1 MRFSLDIDL
10 STLFIFYISHLLSH
24 FFHFLEGRSE
34 PVHSAKKGM
43 DSLDETYSL
52 TLSRFLMRPSFPT
65 PQCLASSSTQSSSPH
80 RRSPSKGFPRT
91 PSTMTPHSR
100 MCCVK
105 LTEYMSITLNEKTY
119 LSVGQSSSVSE
130 RTGRFVGERAERP
143 AESSSQD
150 AQIGTL
156 LDRQKER
163 ILAECQAGINRH
175 EFQAD
180 YDRRSLRINSFFMDS
195 YCSKIWNYVKV
206 SVK

>member
-1 MRFSLDIDL
+1 M
-10 STLFIFYISHLLSH
+10 
-24 FFHFLEGRSE
+24 
-34 PVHSAKKGM
+34 
-43 DSLDETYSL
+43 
-52 TLSRFLMRPSFPT
+52 
-65 PQCLASSSTQSSSPH
+65 
-80 RRSPSKGFPRT
+80 
-91 PSTMTPHSR
+91 
-100 MCCVK
+100 K
-105 LTEYMSITLNEKTY
+105 LTEYMSITLDEKTY

-130 RTGRFVGERAERP
+130 RTGRPVGERAGRP